1 MKKPAVFFEDIN
13 VFILPVFFYYL
24 LRGYEISI
32 FDFDYNLKRFNW
44 LAKLINKG
52 VVKRIFIR
60 PNSKAHGDAIDATES
75 IYENAAKTDMSTAI
89 SAIYKDSETDLIF
102 KKEMVLDVFKAIYV
116 NRYLHSLDEGSTLSV
131 EKILISS
138 VSRSHEKYLSEHSSC
153 IWSPLQHIC
162 IPRWTLIFQRLAYR
176 LNWIKY
182 LTGSVVLIL
191 CTTLLSLLYKSC
203 RFGKRVPIKKKFDF
217 IFAIEQAFQTKFQG
231 VRGFDFL
238 LDGRGINKENTLFLI
253 GRFAKREWINEQI
266 AKAFYMLRFADLFRL
281 GHCRSEHNTLFGFS
295 NALSLIRVLLFK
307 PDSRICFLRAFLKS
321 LVVYIKYSVLIESFS
336 FKAYIYTN
344 NESASQ
350 IAINIL
356 LRKKNISSWCYLMFL
371 VGGYPRSASERD
383 FIDHRN
389 VLWSF
394 INPDHMIGM
403 NNDVISYFRLHH
415 QGVRNY
421 HTVGS
426 LYSEMVVINSRSMN
440 REHFL
445 RECFPGIS
453 VENTKVCAF
462 FDTTF
467 VAEEGAFASFDD
479 GFAFYTDI
487 SKLLSSNEKIL
498 AIIKPS
504 KGDSF
509 YVSPNGQWSSL
520 QKGEKIVGALNAL
533 KNHPRVYFAGDAGD
547 IPSIMA
553 VSDVVVTHCMSSTTA
568 EALGAR
574 KKAIW
579 YESGTKHK
587 GLLYDHIPGLV
598 THGYQELEERLD
610 FLLNNTSND
619 CYDDY
624 LNHYIKGKVESHLDG
639 KALTRFRDML
649 VNAA

>member
-1 MKKPAVFFEDIN
+1 LCKVCSFWKQASIKKT
-13 VFILPVFFYYL
+13 
-24 LRGYEISI
+24 
-32 FDFDYNLKRFNW
+32 FDF
-44 LAKLINKG
+44 
-52 VVKRIFIR
+52 
-60 PNSKAHGDAIDATES
+60 
-75 IYENAAKTDMSTAI
+75 
-89 SAIYKDSETDLIF
+89 
-102 KKEMVLDVFKAIYV
+102 VF
-116 NRYLHSLDEGSTLSV
+116 T
-131 EKILISS
+131 
-138 VSRSHEKYLSEHSSC
+138 
-153 IWSPLQHIC
+153 
-162 IPRWTLIFQRLAYR
+162 
-176 LNWIKY
+176 
-182 LTGSVVLIL
+182 
-191 CTTLLSLLYKSC
+191 
-203 RFGKRVPIKKKFDF
+203 
-217 IFAIEQAFQTKFQG
+217 IEQAFQTKFQG

-266 AKAFYMLRFADLFRL
+266 AKAFYVLRFADLFRL
-281 GHCRSEHNTLFGFS
+281 GHLCRSEHNALFGFS

-344 NESASQ
+344 NESSSQ
-350 IAINIL
+350 IAINIF

-371 VGGYPRSASERD
+371 VGGYPRSASEQD
-383 FIDHRN
+383 FIEHRN

-394 INPDHMIGM
+394 INPDYMIGM
-403 NNDVISYFRLHH
+403 NDNVISYFRLHH

-426 LYSEMVVINSRSMN
+426 LYSEMVVVNNQLIDRD
-440 REHFL
+440 HFL
-445 RECFPGIS
+445 RGCFPGIS

-467 VAEEGAFASFDD
+467 VAEEEAFASFDD

-487 SKLLSSNEKIL
+487 AKVLNEKIL
-498 AIIKPS
+498 VIIKPS
-504 KGDSF
+504 KGDAF
-509 YVSPNGQWSSL
+509 YVAPNGQWSSL
-520 QKGEKIVGALNAL
+520 EKGEKVVGAMDLL
-533 KNHPRVYFAGDAGD
+533 RSHPRVYFAGDAGD

-598 THGYQELEERLD
+598 IHGYQELKDRLD
-610 FLLNNTSND
+610 FLFNSTSND
-619 CYDDY
+619 CYDEY

-649 VNAA
+649 VNRA